1 MADFVNLSP
10 APYVSTR
17 MTWLWHDVRFG
28 LRSFLKDRSFF
39 GTAILA
45 LGLGIGST
53 TAIYSVI
60 DNVLLEPF
68 PYTDGQR
75 LMAIQL
81 RDIASNDQFGREFFS
96 VPEFLDYQE
105 QNRVFDRSIGV
116 RRDAVLMTG
125 QGAPESFDGATVTGN
140 TFDFLGVAPLLGR
153 AITPEDARPGAP
165 PVFVLSY
172 KLWKRRFGSD
182 ASILGKTFTMNDR
195 PTTLVGI
202 MPQRFA
208 WWGAELWIPTALTRS
223 EPGAETRFFFLLG
236 HLKPG
241 LTAKSAA
248 PDIAIIAKRLA
259 KLYPKDYPKQFT
271 ASLESL
277 VDNVVG
283 KFRITLYTL
292 LAAVGL
298 LLLIA
303 CGNVA
308 NLLLARST
316 AREKEMA
323 IRATLGASRW
333 KLVRQLMVEGLM
345 LALIGAA
352 AGCLFAWAGLKGLV
366 SLIPQFTFP
375 DEAVIHLN
383 RPVLLT
389 TVATA
394 VLTALIFGLFPA
406 LGASRRDL
414 NEPLKS
420 SGRGNSGFRRGRWR
434 NVLVVSEVALSLVL
448 LTGAGLLMR
457 SFFLQRAVDLGI
469 SSENVLTMGL
479 NLPPQQYKTA
489 EQQSRFL
496 RNLLPRIEAL
506 RGVVAVSGALAFPPF
521 GGIDTGFDVHGK
533 TESQKWK
540 GQMVLCSPRFFD
552 TLHARVLRGRP
563 LTEQDMAGV
572 RRVAIVNQTLASK
585 FFPREDPIG
594 RSIKLARLETAPV
607 PVADPWFEII
617 GISSDM
623 KNHGVRDAVLP
634 EVYVP
639 YSHSSFGGYQLFVRT
654 VGSPAQLA
662 RVVEGKVLGLDRNV
676 VPQRTRAM
684 AEEIDLFEFAKP
696 RFGMILFAV
705 FAGIGLILVSVGVY
719 SVISYTVS
727 QQSHEIG
734 IRMALGASVGNVRT
748 LVILAGLRFIFIG
761 VATGLVLSFVLTRAL
776 ASEFFGVSPYDPV
789 TLSTVIA
796 VLTLVGLAACYVP
809 SSRATRVDPAISLRY
824 D

>member
-1 MADFVNLSP
+1 MS
-10 APYVSTR
+10 
-17 MTWLWHDVRFG
+17 WLWHDVRFG
-28 LRSFLKDRSFF
+28 FRSLLKDRSFF
-39 GTAILA
+39 ATAILA
-45 LGLGIGST
+45 LALGIGST

-75 LMAIQL
+75 LMAVQI
-81 RDIASNDQFGREFFS
+81 RDTTSNDQFGREFFS

-105 QNRVFDRSIGV
+105 QNQIFDRSIGV
-116 RRDAVLMTG
+116 RRDAVLLTG

-140 TFDFLGVAPLLGR
+140 TFDFLGVRPMLGR
-153 AITPEDARPGAP
+153 AVTVDDARPGAP

-172 KLWKRRFGSD
+172 KLWRRRFGSD
-182 ASILGKTFTMNDR
+182 PNILGKTFTLNSR
-195 PTTLVGI
+195 PATLVGV

-208 WWGAELWIPTALTRS
+208 WWGAELWIPAALIRSVPDAATRY
-223 EPGAETRFFFLLG
+223 FFLLG
-236 HLKPG
+236 HLRPG
-241 LTAKSAA
+241 LTQKTAAQDVAILAKHLS
-248 PDIAIIAKRLA
+248 
-259 KLYPKDYPKQFT
+259 KLYPKDYPKQF
-271 ASLESL
+271 SGGLQSL

-283 KFRITLYTL
+283 KFRTTLYTL

-323 IRATLGASRW
+323 IRATLGASRA

-345 LALIGAA
+345 LALMGAA

-383 RPVLLT
+383 RPVLLA

-394 VLTALIFGLFPA
+394 VLTALIFALFPA
-406 LGASRRDL
+406 LGASSRDL

-469 SSENVLTMGL
+469 RSENVLTMGL
-479 NLPPQQYKTA
+479 NLPSQQYKTV
-489 EQQSRFL
+489 EQQTRFL
-496 RNLLPRIEAL
+496 RDLLPRVQSL
-506 RGVVAVSGALAFPPF
+506 PGVVAASGALAFPPF
-521 GGIDTGFDVHGK
+521 GGIDTEFDAHGK
-533 TESQKWK
+533 SQSKKWK
-540 GQMVLCSPRFFD
+540 GQMVLCSQDFFK
-552 TLHARVLRGRP
+552 TLSVGLLRGRQ
-563 LTEQDMAGV
+563 LTEQDISGS
-572 RRVAIVNQTLASK
+572 RKVAVVNQTLASK

-594 RSIKLARLETAPV
+594 KKIKLTGFESAPV
-607 PVADPWFEII
+607 PLADPWFEII
-617 GISSDM
+617 GISADM
-623 KNHGVRDAVLP
+623 KNHGVRENVLP
-634 EVYVP
+634 EAYVP
-639 YSHSSFGGYQLFVRT
+639 YSFSSYGGYQLFVRT
-654 VGSPAQLA
+654 VGNPVALA
-662 RVVEGKVLGLDRNV
+662 RSVEGEVLALDHNV

-684 AEEIDLFEFAKP
+684 TEEIDLFEFAKP
-696 RFGMILFAV
+696 RFGMLLFGV
-705 FAGIGLILVSVGVY
+705 FAAIGLILVSLGVY
-719 SVISYTVS
+719 SVVSYTVS

-734 IRMALGASVGNVRT
+734 IRMALGANAGNVRA
-748 LVILAGLRFIFIG
+748 LVILGGLRFIFIG
-761 VATGLVLSFVLTRAL
+761 VAAGLALSFVMTRAL
-776 ASEFFGVSPYDPV
+776 ASEFFGVSAYDPI
-789 TLSTVIA
+789 TLTAVIA
-796 VLTLVGLAACYVP
+796 ILTLVGISACYFP
-809 SSRATRVDPAISLRY
+809 SRRATRVDPAISLRY